1 MGLARPKLTREQL
14 LEKETLK
21 DGHELFQSL
30 PAVISDA
37 KRASTADPTDPKSD
51 YYQQKF
57 FDPEGYGNNLELA
70 KKIRAAFE
78 EFKKKDEH
86 GSHFVPAWRMY
97 PNKDHPR
104 WEEREGQHACGCGF
118 GDVVP

>member
-1 MGLARPKLTREQL
+1 VEG
-14 LEKETLK
+14 KETLK
-21 DGHELFQSL
+21 DGHELYQSL

-37 KRASTADPTDPKSD
+37 KRASTADPTDPASD
-51 YYQQKF
+51 YFQQKF

-78 EFKKKDEH
+78 EYKKKDKD
-86 GSHFVPAWRMY
+86 GPHFILAWRMY

-104 WEEREGQHACGCGF
+104 WQEREGQHACGCGF
-118 GDVVP
+118 GDVS